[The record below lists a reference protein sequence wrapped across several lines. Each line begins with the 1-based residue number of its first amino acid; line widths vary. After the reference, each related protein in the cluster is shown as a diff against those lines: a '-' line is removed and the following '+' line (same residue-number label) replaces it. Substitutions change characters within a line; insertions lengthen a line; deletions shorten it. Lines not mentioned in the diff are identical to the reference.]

1 MKKALLVL
9 VSLVLILAT
18 QFAFADEEFTLHNGT
33 KFGMNKDEV
42 LKIESSKGFSVTYD
56 SDFNCVLGTGTIANQ
71 ADTKIYYYFKDGSG
85 LSSMDYSFSNADS
98 FDVIEKNI
106 TAKYGETEYSSDTLR
121 ELPVIASSKSGLT
134 VPFSSYTYSVSDI
147 VRDKYSQRFFE
158 IGNGQ
163 YILIDHYVAIYKD
176 IFTGEVDSRM
186 HRLNYEL
193 LSDEEV
199 EILRNGTNPSNDDL

>member
-1 MKKALLVL
+1 MNY
-9 VSLVLILAT
+9 
-18 QFAFADEEFTLHNGT
+18 EE
-33 KFGMNKDEV
+33 
-42 LKIESSKGFSVTYD
+42 S
-56 SDFNCVLGTGTIANQ
+56 IAC
-71 ADTKIYYYFKDGSG
+71 I
-85 LSSMDYSFSNADS
+85 
-98 FDVIEKNI
+98 
-106 TAKYGETEYSSDTLR
+106 
-121 ELPVIASSKSGLT
+121 SKSGLT